1 LNKNT
6 IITDVLFISTIDGT
20 VNIIDLCTF
29 SIINFV
35 KSPNII
41 TDMLILNLES
51 LDFPFKEKVMS
62 ETIDDSSSKHNRIKL
77 IIASKD
83 KLVRI

>member
-1 LNKNT
+1 MNKNT